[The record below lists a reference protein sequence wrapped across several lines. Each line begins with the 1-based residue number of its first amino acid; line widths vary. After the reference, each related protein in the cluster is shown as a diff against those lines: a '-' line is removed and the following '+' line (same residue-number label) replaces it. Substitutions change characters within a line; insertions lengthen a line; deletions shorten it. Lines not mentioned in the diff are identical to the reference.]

1 MELKIPAMTIMTFV
15 ENIMKHAFDM
25 YDCIKITL
33 KGFID
38 EDGILHLIIKDSG
51 SGFSEEALEHI
62 RTCESIG
69 EGGKQVGI
77 VNIKKR
83 LRLIY
88 GDQAKILASNEDG
101 AKIEILLPAGQNGQR
116 QGDEKQ

>member
-1 MELKIPAMTIMTFV
+1 M
-15 ENIMKHAFDM
+15 
-25 YDCIKITL
+25 
-33 KGFID
+33 
-38 EDGILHLIIKDSG
+38 
-51 SGFSEEALEHI
+51 
-62 RTCESIG
+62 
-69 EGGKQVGI
+69 GI

-101 AKIEILLPAGQNGQR
+101 AKIEILLPSGSISQG